1 MVCEVDFEL
10 AVASLNPSETK
21 YSLRKFKNCR
31 KDGLAL
37 ILKKIKLSLSI
48 SNLESLGEITRDPF
62 PIFCGFFKF

>member
-37 ILKKIKLSLSI
+37 ILKTPCCSDVEEEVVKVAHQ
-48 SNLESLGEITRDPF
+48 
-62 PIFCGFFKF
+62 FFW

>member
-31 KDGLAL
+31 KDGLAH
-37 ILKKIKLSLSI
+37 I
-48 SNLESLGEITRDPF
+48 
-62 PIFCGFFKF
+62 